1 MELALTH
8 EETRIFMPQ
17 SSVERE
23 QQKPLVRRFWHT
35 ARGFWSSE
43 KSWKVAWLMTACLIL
58 LVVGQLFF
66 QYQLNL
72 WNKAIFDAMEKKDG
86 ATVLHQAIIFIP
98 LAAGSIAV
106 AVSVVYARMR
116 TQRRWRAWLTE
127 HTMTR
132 WLDKGR
138 YYQLNLIE
146 GDHKNPEARIAED
159 IRIATEQPVDF
170 AVGILSA
177 VLTSVTFMGVLWSVG
192 GSLTVPFGGSNITI
206 PGYLVIAV
214 LIYCLIISGL
224 MMVIARSFVPT
235 AERKNQVEAEF
246 RFALTRVRE
255 YGESIAILGGEKEER
270 AGLDALLHKVITT
283 WAKMAGQYMRTMFVS
298 HGNFVIASVIPVILC
313 APKYLSG
320 EMTLGTVMQASAA
333 FIQVQ
338 YAFNWIVDNYPR
350 LAEWT
355 ASARRA
361 SNLLVAID
369 GLNHIEDSEV
379 GAIGRGEDDNA
390 AIRLK
395 DVSVAL
401 SDGTVVVDDAD
412 VTVELGERVLVQG
425 ESGTGKSTLV
435 RAIAGL
441 WPWGEGEITLRPGA
455 KMFLMPQKP
464 YIPLGTLRRA
474 ATYPQHADDFEDEEI
489 ADALKAVGLEHL
501 VEKIDDKD
509 AKWDRTLSGGEQQR
523 LAFARLFLHK
533 PDIVV
538 MDEATSAL
546 DPDSQTMLMNLV
558 KERLPETAIV
568 SVGHR
573 PELEAFHERKVNLV
587 RREGGAKLITG
598 EVVAPPI
605 SIVSALMKRWRA
617 PAAASPATPTASNA
631 EPSRRRDAE
640 PSRRRDAA

>member
-1 MELALTH
+1 
-8 EETRIFMPQ
+8 MPKTNT
-17 SSVERE
+17 VERE
-23 QQKPLVRRFWHT
+23 QQKPLVRRFWRT

-43 KSWKVAWLMTACLIL
+43 RSWKVAWLMTVCLIV
-58 LVVGQLFF
+58 LVIGQLVF
-66 QYQLNL
+66 QYQLNV
-72 WNKAIFDAMEKKDG
+72 WNKAIFDALEKKDG
-86 ATVLHQAIIFIP
+86 ATVLRQAILFVP
-98 LAAGSIAV
+98 LAVGSIAV
-106 AVSVVYARMR
+106 AVAIVYARMR
-116 TQRRWRAWLTE
+116 MQPRWRAWLTE
-127 HTMTR
+127 HERTR
-132 WLDKGR
+132 WPDRGR
-138 YYQLNLIE
+138 HYQLNLIE
-146 GDHKNPEARIAED
+146 RAHKNPEARIAED
-159 IRIATEQPVDF
+159 TRIATEQPVDF

-177 VLTSVTFMGVLWSVG
+177 VLTSATFMGVLWSVG
-192 GSLTVPFGGSNITI
+192 GNLTIGYEGSQIFI

-214 LIYCLIISGL
+214 VLYCVVISGL
-224 MMVIARSFVPT
+224 MAVIARSFVPT
-235 AERKNQVEAEF
+235 AERKNQVEAEL
-246 RFALTRVRE
+246 RAAVTRVRE

-270 AGLDALLHKVITT
+270 AGLDSLLANVIVT
-283 WAKMAGQYMRTMFVS
+283 WSKMAGQYMRTMFVS

-313 APKYLSG
+313 APKYLAG
-320 EMTLGTVMQASAA
+320 EMTLGTVMQAAAA

-369 GLNHIEDSEV
+369 GLDHIEDGQV
-379 GAIGRGEDDNA
+379 GAISRQQGAGA

-412 VTVELGERVLVQG
+412 VTVQFGERVLVAG

-441 WPWGEGEITLRPGA
+441 WPWGEGEITLEPGA

-474 ATYPQHADDFEDEEI
+474 ATYPQQADDFEDKEI
-489 ADALKAVGLEHL
+489 TDALKAVGLAHL
-501 VEKIDDKD
+501 TKKLDADD

-546 DPDSQTMLMNLV
+546 DPESQAMLMNALA
-558 KERLPETAIV
+558 ERLPETAII

-587 RREGGAKLITG
+587 RRKGGAKLMTG
-598 EVVAPPI
+598 EIVAPPI
-605 SIVSALMKRWRA
+605 SIVSALMKRWRT
-617 PAAASPATPTASNA
+617 PAAASPATPTAGDP
-631 EPSRRRDAE
+631 EPR
-640 PSRRRDAA
+640 RRRDAA

>member
-1 MELALTH
+1 MSKDTA
-8 EETRIFMPQ
+8 I
-17 SSVERE
+17 ERE
-23 QQKPLVRRFWHT
+23 QKQPLVRRFWRT
-35 ARGFWSSE
+35 ARGFWSSRR
-43 KSWKVAWLMTACLIL
+43 SWKVAWLMTAVLIA
-58 LVVGQLFF
+58 LVVGQLIF
-66 QYQLNL
+66 QYQLNV
-72 WNKAIFDAMEKKDG
+72 WNKAIFDALEKKDA
-86 ATVLHQAIIFIP
+86 ATVLRQAMLFVP

-106 AVSVVYARMR
+106 AVCVVYARMR
-116 TQRRWRAWLTE
+116 MQRRWRAWLTE
-127 HTMTR
+127 HTITR
-132 WLDKGR
+132 WLAKGR

-146 GDHKNPEARIAED
+146 GDHKNPEARIGDD

-177 VLTSVTFMGVLWSVG
+177 VLTSATFMGVLWTVG
-192 GSLTVPFGGSNITI
+192 GNLTIGLGGSELFI

-214 LIYCLIISGL
+214 VIYCVIISGL
-224 MMVIARSFVPT
+224 MTLIARSFVPT
-235 AERKNQVEAEF
+235 AETKNQVEAEF
-246 RFALTRVRE
+246 RSSLTRVRE

-270 AGLDALLHKVITT
+270 AGLDGLLNKVIVA
-283 WAKMAGQYMRTMFVS
+283 WSRMAGQYMRTMFVS
-298 HGNFVIASVIPVILC
+298 HGNFVIASVIPIILC
-313 APKYLSG
+313 APKYLAGDMS
-320 EMTLGTVMQASAA
+320 LGTVMQAAAA
-333 FIQVQ
+333 FVQVQ

-361 SNLLVAID
+361 SNLLVALD
-369 GLNHIEDSEV
+369 GLDRVEESQV
-379 GAIGRGEDDNA
+379 GSISRTEGEGA

-412 VTVELGERVLVQG
+412 VTVQFGEKVLVAG

-441 WPWGEGEITLRPGA
+441 WPWGEGEIALAPDA

-474 ATYPQHADDFEDEEI
+474 TTYPRAPEDFDDQDIVETLEMVGLAHLTGKLDDEE
-489 ADALKAVGLEHL
+489 
-501 VEKIDDKD
+501 

-523 LAFARLFLHK
+523 LAFARLFLHQ

-546 DPDSQTMLMNLV
+546 DPESQAMLMEKLA
-558 KERLPETAIV
+558 ERLPETAII

-573 PELEAFHERKVNLV
+573 PELEAFHQRKINLV
-587 RREGGAKLITG
+587 RREGGARLVPG
-598 EVVAPPI
+598 DMVAPPI
-605 SIVSALMKRWRA
+605 NVLSMLMKRWRT
-617 PAAASPATPTASNA
+617 PPAASPATPTAAS
-631 EPSRRRDAE
+631 PRDSGTRLAG
-640 PSRRRDAA
+640 

>member
-1 MELALTH
+1 MSKDTAIQ
-8 EETRIFMPQ
+8 RAQ
-17 SSVERE
+17 K
-23 QQKPLVRRFWHT
+23 KPLVRRFWMT
-35 ARGFWSSE
+35 ARGFWSS
-43 KSWKVAWLMTACLIL
+43 KRSWKVAWLMTAVLIA
-58 LVVGQLFF
+58 LVVGQLIF
-66 QYQLNL
+66 QYQLNV
-72 WNKAIFDAMEKKDG
+72 WNKAIFDALEKKDA
-86 ATVLHQAIIFIP
+86 ATVGRQAMLFIP
-98 LAAGSIAV
+98 LCVGSIAV
-106 AVSVVYARMR
+106 AVAVVYARMR
-116 TQRRWRAWLTE
+116 MQRRWRAWLTE

-132 WLDKGR
+132 WLAKGR

-146 GDHKNPEARIAED
+146 GDHKNPEARIQED

-192 GSLTVPFGGSNITI
+192 GNLTIGAGGREFFI

-214 LIYCLIISGL
+214 VIYCVIISGFMTL
-224 MMVIARSFVPT
+224 IARSFVPT
-235 AERKNQVEAEF
+235 AENKNQVEAEF
-246 RFALTRVRE
+246 RAALTRVRE

-270 AGLDALLHKVITT
+270 AGLDGLLNKVIVG
-283 WAKMAGQYMRTMFVS
+283 WSRMAKQYMRTMFVS
-298 HGNFVIASVIPVILC
+298 HGNFVIASVIPIILC
-313 APKYLSG
+313 APKYLAG
-320 EMTLGTVMQASAA
+320 EMTLGTVMQAAAA

-350 LAEWT
+350 LAEWA

-361 SNLLVAID
+361 SNLLVALD
-369 GLNHIEDSEV
+369 GLKKIEDSQT
-379 GAIGRGEDDNA
+379 GAISRTEEKDA

-395 DVSVAL
+395 DVQVAL

-412 VTVELGERVLVQG
+412 VTVNFGEKVLVAG

-441 WPWGEGEITLRPGA
+441 WPWGEGEIALAPDA

-474 ATYPQHADDFEDEEI
+474 TTYPRPPEDFDDEEI
-489 ADALKAVGLEHL
+489 GGALKMVGLEHL
-501 VEKIDDKD
+501 IEKLDDEEG
-509 AKWDRTLSGGEQQR
+509 KWDRTLSGGEQQR

-546 DPDSQTMLMNLV
+546 DPESQAMLMEKLG
-558 KERLPETAIV
+558 ELLPETAII

-587 RREGGAKLITG
+587 RRKGGAKLISH
-598 EVVAPPI
+598 EMVAPPVNI
-605 SIVSALMKRWRA
+605 LSNFMKRWRA
-617 PAAASPATPTASNA
+617 PSTASPATPTAQSSSEK
-631 EPSRRRDAE
+631 EPKV
-640 PSRRRDAA
+640 AA

>member
-1 MELALTH
+1 MSKDTAIQ
-8 EETRIFMPQ
+8 RA
-17 SSVERE
+17 
-23 QQKPLVRRFWHT
+23 QKQPLVRRFWMT
-35 ARGFWSSE
+35 ARGFWSS
-43 KSWKVAWLMTACLIL
+43 KRSWKVAWLMTAVLIA
-58 LVVGQLFF
+58 LVVGQLIF
-66 QYQLNL
+66 QYQLNV
-72 WNKAIFDAMEKKDG
+72 WNKAIFDALEKKDG
-86 ATVLHQAIIFIP
+86 AAVLHQAMLFVP
-98 LAAGSIAV
+98 LAVGSIAV
-106 AVSVVYARMR
+106 AVAVVYARMR
-116 TQRRWRAWLTE
+116 MQRRWRAWLTE

-132 WLDKGR
+132 WLAKGR

-146 GDHKNPEARIAED
+146 GDHKNPEARIGDD

-177 VLTSVTFMGVLWSVG
+177 LLTSATFMGVLWTVG
-192 GSLTVPFGGSNITI
+192 GNLTIGAGGREFFI

-214 LIYCLIISGL
+214 VIYCVVISGFMTL
-224 MMVIARSFVPT
+224 IARSFVPT
-235 AERKNQVEAEF
+235 AENKNQVEAEF
-246 RFALTRVRE
+246 RAALTRVRE

-270 AGLDALLHKVITT
+270 AGLDGLLKNVIVG
-283 WAKMAGQYMRTMFVS
+283 WSRMAGQYMRTMFVS
-298 HGNFVIASVIPVILC
+298 HGNFIIASVIPVILC

-320 EMTLGTVMQASAA
+320 EMTLGTVMQAAAA

-361 SNLLVAID
+361 SNLLVALD
-369 GLNHIEDSEV
+369 GLKKIEDSQS
-379 GAIGRGEDDNA
+379 GAISRTEGKDA

-395 DVSVAL
+395 DVQVAL

-412 VTVELGERVLVQG
+412 VTVKFGEKVLVAG

-441 WPWGEGEITLRPGA
+441 WPWGEGEIALAPDA

-474 ATYPQHADDFEDEEI
+474 TTYPRPPEDFDDKELAET
-489 ADALKAVGLEHL
+489 LKLVGLEHL
-501 VEKIDDKD
+501 TEKLDDEEG
-509 AKWDRTLSGGEQQR
+509 KWDRTLSGGEQQR

-546 DPDSQTMLMNLV
+546 DPESQAMLMEKLG
-558 KERLPETAIV
+558 ERLPNTAII

-587 RREGGAKLITG
+587 RRKGGAKLISH
-598 EVVAPPI
+598 EVVAPPVNI
-605 SIVSALMKRWRA
+605 LSTFMKRWRA
-617 PAAASPATPTASNA
+617 PSAASPATPTAQSNN
-631 EPSRRRDAE
+631 EKGPKV
-640 PSRRRDAA
+640 AA

>member
-1 MELALTH
+1 MAKDTA
-8 EETRIFMPQ
+8 I
-17 SSVERE
+17 ERA
-23 QQKPLVRRFWHT
+23 QKKPLVRRFWMT
-35 ARGFWSSE
+35 ARGFWSS
-43 KSWKVAWLMTACLIL
+43 KRSWKVAWLMTAVLIA
-58 LVVGQLFF
+58 LVVGQLVF
-66 QYQLNL
+66 QYQLNI
-72 WNKAIFDAMEKKDG
+72 WNKAIFDALEKKD
-86 ATVLHQAIIFIP
+86 AAAVLHQSMLFIP
-98 LAAGSIAV
+98 LCVGSIAV
-106 AVSVVYARMR
+106 AVAVVYARMR
-116 TQRRWRAWLTE
+116 MQRRWRAWLTE
-127 HTMTR
+127 HSMTR
-132 WLDKGR
+132 WLAKGR

-146 GDHKNPEARIAED
+146 GDHKNPEARIQDD

-192 GSLTVPFGGSNITI
+192 GNLTIGVGGREFFI

-214 LIYCLIISGL
+214 VIYCVIISGFMTL
-224 MMVIARSFVPT
+224 IARSFVPT
-235 AERKNQVEAEF
+235 AENKNQVEAEF
-246 RFALTRVRE
+246 RAALTRVRE

-270 AGLDALLHKVITT
+270 AGLDGLLKKVIVG
-283 WAKMAGQYMRTMFVS
+283 WSRMAKQYMRTMFVS
-298 HGNFVIASVIPVILC
+298 HGNFVIASVIPIILC
-313 APKYLSG
+313 APKYLAG
-320 EMTLGTVMQASAA
+320 EMTLGTVMQAAAA

-350 LAEWT
+350 LAEWA

-361 SNLLVAID
+361 SNLLVALD
-369 GLNHIEDSEV
+369 GLKKIEDSQT
-379 GAIGRGEDDNA
+379 GAISRTEEKDA

-395 DVSVAL
+395 DVQVAL

-412 VTVELGERVLVQG
+412 VTVNFGEKVLVAG

-441 WPWGEGEITLRPGA
+441 WPWGEGEIALAPDA

-474 ATYPQHADDFEDEEI
+474 TTYPQAPEDFDDKEI
-489 ADALKAVGLEHL
+489 AEILEMVGLEHL
-501 VEKIDDKD
+501 TEKLDDEEG
-509 AKWDRTLSGGEQQR
+509 KWDRTLSGGEQQR

-546 DPDSQTMLMNLV
+546 DPESQAMLMEKLG
-558 KERLPETAIV
+558 ELLPKTAII

-587 RREGGAKLITG
+587 RRKGGAKLISH
-598 EVVAPPI
+598 EIVAPPVNI
-605 SIVSALMKRWRA
+605 LSNFMKRWRA
-617 PAAASPATPTASNA
+617 PSSASPATPTAQSSSEK
-631 EPSRRRDAE
+631 EPKV
-640 PSRRRDAA
+640 AA

>member
-1 MELALTH
+1 
-8 EETRIFMPQ
+8 MPE
-17 SSVERE
+17 SSDNAR
-23 QQKPLVRRFWHT
+23 QKSLVRHFWHS
-35 ARGFWSSE
+35 ARGFWSAP
-43 KSWKVAWLMTACLIL
+43 KSWKVAWLMTAMLIL
-58 LVVGQLFF
+58 LVLGQLFF

-72 WNKAIFDAMEKKDG
+72 WNKAIFDALEKKDS
-86 ATVLHQAIIFIP
+86 ATVLNQAMLFVP

-106 AVSVVYARMR
+106 AVAVVYARMR
-116 TQRRWRAWLTE
+116 MQRRWRAWLTE
-127 HTMTR
+127 HTITR
-132 WLDKGR
+132 WLNKGR
-138 YYQLNLIE
+138 YYQLNVID
-146 GDHKNPEARIAED
+146 GDHKNPEARIGD
-159 IRIATEQPVDF
+159 DTRIATEQPVDF

-177 VLTSVTFMGVLWSVG
+177 MLTSATFMGVLWSVG
-192 GSLTVPFGGSNITI
+192 GSLTVDWGGSQIVI

-214 LIYCLIISGL
+214 LAYCLIISGL
-224 MMVIARSFVPT
+224 MLLIARSFVPT
-235 AERKNQVEAEF
+235 AERKNQTEAEF
-246 RFALTRVRE
+246 RAALTRVRE

-270 AGLDALLHKVITT
+270 AGLDELLAKVIVT

-313 APKYLSG
+313 APKYLTG
-320 EMTLGTVMQASAA
+320 EMTLGTVMQAAAA

-361 SNLLVAID
+361 ASLLVALD
-369 GLNHIEDSEV
+369 GLDRIEDSQV
-379 GAIGRGEDDNA
+379 GAIDRKEEDEGA
-390 AIRLK
+390 AIRLR

-412 VTVELGERVLVQG
+412 VTVQLGEKVLVAG

-441 WPWGEGEITLRPGA
+441 WPWGEGEIILKRGA
-455 KMFLMPQKP
+455 KLFLMPQKP

-474 ATYPQHADDFEDEEI
+474 VTYPRAPEDFDDKEVVE
-489 ADALKAVGLEHL
+489 ALEAVGLEHL
-501 VEKIDDKD
+501 VDKLDDED
-509 AKWDRTLSGGEQQR
+509 ASWDRTLSGGEQQR

-546 DPDSQTMLMNLV
+546 DPESQGMLMTKLA
-558 KERLPETAIV
+558 ERLPNTAII

-573 PELEAFHERKVNLV
+573 PELEAFHERKVKLV
-587 RREGGAKLITG
+587 RKEGGAKLVPG
-598 EVVAPPI
+598 EIAAPPI
-605 SIVSALMKRWRA
+605 SLVATWMNRWRGPRP
-617 PAAASPATPTASNA
+617 PAGPPEDQDKKDRSKQDKKGHSKKAA
-631 EPSRRRDAE
+631 
-640 PSRRRDAA
+640 

>member
-1 MELALTH
+1 MSQKNA
-8 EETRIFMPQ
+8 
-17 SSVERE
+17 VERE
-23 QQKPLVRRFWHT
+23 QKKPLVRRFWRT
-35 ARGFWSSE
+35 ARGFWSS
-43 KSWKVAWLMTACLIL
+43 KRSWKVAWLMTACLIA
-58 LVVGQLFF
+58 LVIGQLIF
-66 QYQLNL
+66 QYQLNI
-72 WNKAIFDAMEKKDG
+72 WNKAIFDALEKKDS
-86 ATVLHQAIIFIP
+86 ATVLHQAIIFVP

-106 AVSVVYARMR
+106 AVCIVYARMR
-116 TQRRWRAWLTE
+116 MQRRWRAWLTE
-127 HTMTR
+127 HTITR

-159 IRIATEQPVDF
+159 TRIATEQPVDF

-192 GSLTVPFGGSNITI
+192 GNLDINIGGTHLFI

-214 LIYCLIISGL
+214 VIYCVIISGL
-224 MMVIARSFVPT
+224 MMMIARSFVPT
-235 AERKNQVEAEF
+235 AETKNQVEAEF

-369 GLNHIEDSEV
+369 GLDHIEDSQV
-379 GAIGRGEDDNA
+379 GAIGRGEDDKA

-441 WPWGEGEITLRPGA
+441 WPWGEGEITLKRGA
-455 KMFLMPQKP
+455 KMLLMPQKP

-474 ATYPQHADDFEDEEI
+474 ATYPRAAEDFKDKEI
-489 ADALKAVGLEHL
+489 AESLKAVGLEHL
-501 VEKIDDKD
+501 VEKLDDEE

-533 PDIVV
+533 PDVVV

-546 DPDSQTMLMNLV
+546 DPESQSMLMNALA
-558 KERLPETAIV
+558 ERLPKTAVI

-587 RREGGAKLITG
+587 RRKGGAKLLTG

-605 SIVSALMKRWRA
+605 NIVSALVKRWRA
-617 PAAASPATPTASNA
+617 PPAASPATPTATNEEST
-631 EPSRRRDAE
+631 RRR
-640 PSRRRDAA
+640 PAA

>member
-1 MELALTH
+1 
-8 EETRIFMPQ
+8 MPKNK
-17 SSVERE
+17 VKRE
-23 QQKPLVRRFWHT
+23 QQKPLVRRFWRT
-35 ARGFWSSE
+35 ARGFWSSQR
-43 KSWKVAWLMTACLIL
+43 SWKVAWLMTACLIA
-58 LVVGQLFF
+58 LVIAQLVF
-66 QYQLNL
+66 QYQLNV
-72 WNKAIFDAMEKKDG
+72 WNKAIFDALEKKDS
-86 ATVLHQAIIFIP
+86 ATVLHQALVFVP

-106 AVSVVYARMR
+106 AVCIVYARMR

-127 HTMTR
+127 HTITR

-138 YYQLNLIE
+138 YYQLNLID

-159 IRIATEQPVDF
+159 TRIATEQPVDF

-177 VLTSVTFMGVLWSVG
+177 LLTSVTFMGVLWSVG
-192 GSLTVPFGGSNITI
+192 GNLDINIGGTQLFI

-214 LIYCLIISGL
+214 VIYCVIISGL
-224 MMVIARSFVPT
+224 MMIIAGSFVPT

-270 AGLDALLHKVITT
+270 AGLDKLLSKVITT

-320 EMTLGTVMQASAA
+320 EMSLGTVMQASAA

-369 GLNHIEDSEV
+369 ALDHVEDSQV
-379 GAIGRGEDDNA
+379 GAIGRGEDDKA

-401 SDGTVVVDDAD
+401 SDGTVVVDEAD

-441 WPWGEGEITLRPGA
+441 WPWGEGEITLKRGA
-455 KMFLMPQKP
+455 KLFLMPQKP

-474 ATYPQHADDFEDEEI
+474 ATYPQHAKDFKNKDI
-489 ADALKAVGLEHL
+489 AEALKAVGLEHL
-501 VEKIDDKD
+501 VEKLDDKE

-523 LAFARLFLHK
+523 LAFARLFLHE

-546 DPDSQTMLMNLV
+546 DPDSQAMLMNALA
-558 KERLPETAIV
+558 ERLPDTAII

-573 PELEAFHERKVNLV
+573 PDLEAFHERKVNLV
-587 RREGGAKLITG
+587 RREGGARLVPG

-605 SIVSALMKRWRA
+605 SVITTLMKRWRGPRVA
-617 PAAASPATPTASNA
+617 AEDADTKRPAA
-631 EPSRRRDAE
+631 
-640 PSRRRDAA
+640 

>member
-1 MELALTH
+1 M
-8 EETRIFMPQ
+8 RQ

-58 LVVGQLFF
+58 LVVAQLFF
-66 QYQLNL
+66 QYQLNI
-72 WNKAIFDAMEKKDG
+72 WNKAIFDALEKKDS
-86 ATVLHQAIIFIP
+86 ATVLRQALIFVP

-106 AVSVVYARMR
+106 AVCFVYARMR

-132 WLDKGR
+132 WLAKGR

-177 VLTSVTFMGVLWSVG
+177 ALTSITFMGVLWSVG
-192 GSLTVPFGGSNITI
+192 GSITVSGITI

-224 MMVIARSFVPT
+224 MMIIARSFVPT

-270 AGLDALLHKVITT
+270 AGLDALLAKVITT
-283 WAKMAGQYMRTMFVS
+283 WAKVAGQYMRTMFVS

-313 APKYLSG
+313 APKFLAG
-320 EMTLGTVMQASAA
+320 EMSLGTVMQASAA

-369 GLNHIEDSEV
+369 GLDQVEDSQV
-379 GAIGRGEDDNA
+379 GAIGRGEDDQA

-441 WPWGEGEITLRPGA
+441 WPWGEGEITLKRGA

-474 ATYPQHADDFEDEEI
+474 ATYPRSAKDFKDKEI
-489 ADALKAVGLEHL
+489 GDALKAVG
-501 VEKIDDKD
+501 
-509 AKWDRTLSGGEQQR
+509 
-523 LAFARLFLHK
+523 
-533 PDIVV
+533 
-538 MDEATSAL
+538 
-546 DPDSQTMLMNLV
+546 
-558 KERLPETAIV
+558 
-568 SVGHR
+568 
-573 PELEAFHERKVNLV
+573 
-587 RREGGAKLITG
+587 
-598 EVVAPPI
+598 
-605 SIVSALMKRWRA
+605 
-617 PAAASPATPTASNA
+617 
-631 EPSRRRDAE
+631 
-640 PSRRRDAA
+640 

>member
-1 MELALTH
+1 MAKDTA
-8 EETRIFMPQ
+8 I
-17 SSVERE
+17 ERA
-23 QQKPLVRRFWHT
+23 QKKPLVRRFWMT
-35 ARGFWSSE
+35 ARGFWSS
-43 KSWKVAWLMTACLIL
+43 KRSWKVAWLMTAVLIA
-58 LVVGQLFF
+58 LVVGQLVF
-66 QYQLNL
+66 QYQLNI
-72 WNKAIFDAMEKKDG
+72 WNKAIFDALEKKD
-86 ATVLHQAIIFIP
+86 AAAVLHQSMLFIP
-98 LAAGSIAV
+98 LCVGSIAV
-106 AVSVVYARMR
+106 AVAVVYARMR
-116 TQRRWRAWLTE
+116 MQRRWRAWLTE
-127 HTMTR
+127 HSMTR
-132 WLDKGR
+132 WLAKGR

-146 GDHKNPEARIAED
+146 GDHKNPEARIQDD

-192 GSLTVPFGGSNITI
+192 GNLTIGVGGREFFI

-214 LIYCLIISGL
+214 VIYCVIISGFMTL
-224 MMVIARSFVPT
+224 IARSFVPT
-235 AERKNQVEAEF
+235 AENKNQVEAEF
-246 RFALTRVRE
+246 RAALTRVRE

-270 AGLDALLHKVITT
+270 AGLDGLLKKVIVG
-283 WAKMAGQYMRTMFVS
+283 WSRMAKQYMRTMFVS
-298 HGNFVIASVIPVILC
+298 HGNFVIASVIPIILC
-313 APKYLSG
+313 APKYLAG
-320 EMTLGTVMQASAA
+320 EMTLGTVMQAAAA

-350 LAEWT
+350 LAEWA

-361 SNLLVAID
+361 SNLLVALD
-369 GLNHIEDSEV
+369 GLKKIEDSQT
-379 GAIGRGEDDNA
+379 GAISRTEEKDA

-395 DVSVAL
+395 DVQVAL

-412 VTVELGERVLVQG
+412 VTVNFGEKVLVAG

-441 WPWGEGEITLRPGA
+441 WPWGEGEIALAPDA

-474 ATYPQHADDFEDEEI
+474 ATYPRPPEDFDEKKIGE
-489 ADALKAVGLEHL
+489 ALKMVGLEHL
-501 VEKIDDKD
+501 IEKLDDEEG
-509 AKWDRTLSGGEQQR
+509 KWDRTLSGGEQQR

-546 DPDSQTMLMNLV
+546 DPESQAMLMEKLG
-558 KERLPETAIV
+558 ELLPETAII

-587 RREGGAKLITG
+587 RRKGGAKLISH
-598 EVVAPPI
+598 EIVAPPVNI
-605 SIVSALMKRWRA
+605 LSNFMKRWRA
-617 PAAASPATPTASNA
+617 PSSASPATPTAQSSSEK
-631 EPSRRRDAE
+631 EPKV
-640 PSRRRDAA
+640 AA

>member
-1 MELALTH
+1 MSKNL
-8 EETRIFMPQ
+8 
-17 SSVERE
+17 VEIE
-23 QQKPLVRRFWHT
+23 QRKPLVRRFWHA
-35 ARGFWSSE
+35 ARGFWSAPN
-43 KSWKVAWLMTACLIL
+43 SWKVAWLMTACLIM
-58 LVVGQLFF
+58 LVIGQLFF

-72 WNKAIFDAMEKKDG
+72 WNKAIFDALEKKDG
-86 ATVLHQAIIFIP
+86 PAVLRQALIFGP

-106 AVSVVYARMR
+106 AVCVVYARMR
-116 TQRRWRAWLTE
+116 MQRRWRAWLTE
-127 HTMTR
+127 HTITR
-132 WLDKGR
+132 WLNKGR

-177 VLTSVTFMGVLWSVG
+177 VLTSATFMGVLWSVG
-192 GSLTVPFGGSNITI
+192 GNLTIGFEGTRLFV
-206 PGYLVIAV
+206 PGYLVIAAV
-214 LIYCLIISGL
+214 IYCVIISGL
-224 MMVIARSFVPT
+224 MTIIARSFVPT
-235 AERKNQVEAEF
+235 AETKNQVEAEF
-246 RFALTRVRE
+246 RAALTRVRE

-270 AGLDALLHKVITT
+270 ARLDELLHKVIVG
-283 WAKMAGQYMRTMFVS
+283 WSRMAAQYMRTMFVS
-298 HGNFVIASVIPVILC
+298 HGNFIIASVIPVILC
-313 APKYLSG
+313 APKYLADDMS
-320 EMTLGTVMQASAA
+320 LGTVMQASAA

-369 GLNHIEDSEV
+369 GLDHVEDSQV
-379 GAIGRGEDDNA
+379 GAIRRDEGEGA

-395 DVSVAL
+395 GVCVAL

-412 VTVELGERVLVQG
+412 VTVQFGEKVLVAG

-441 WPWGEGEITLRPGA
+441 WPWGEGEITLAQGA

-474 ATYPQHADDFEDEEI
+474 ATYPRPAEDF
-489 ADALKAVGLEHL
+489 DAKDITDTLEMVGLGHL
-501 VEKIDDKD
+501 VEKLDDED

-546 DPDSQTMLMNLV
+546 DSDSQTMLMGKLS
-558 KERLPETAIV
+558 ERLPRTAII

-573 PELEAFHERKVNLV
+573 PELEAFHERKVNLI
-587 RREGGAKLITG
+587 RREGGAKLVPGDIA
-598 EVVAPPI
+598 APPVTI
-605 SIVSALMKRWRA
+605 LSTLMRRWRS
-617 PAAASPATPTASNA
+617 PPAASPATPTATSA
-631 EPSRRRDAE
+631 RAKRPELTG
-640 PSRRRDAA
+640 

>member
-1 MELALTH
+1 MAKKKS
-8 EETRIFMPQ
+8 RKN
-17 SSVERE
+17 SVERE
-23 QQKPLVRRFWHT
+23 QARPLVRRFWHT
-35 ARGFWSSE
+35 ARGFWSAPN
-43 KSWKVAWLMTACLIL
+43 SWKVAWLMTVCLIL
-58 LVVGQLFF
+58 LVIAQLVF
-66 QYQLNL
+66 QYQLNI
-72 WNKAIFDAMEKKDG
+72 WNKAIFDALEKKDS
-86 ATVLHQAIIFIP
+86 ATVLRQAMIFVP

-106 AVSVVYARMR
+106 AVCVVYARMR

-127 HTMTR
+127 HTITR
-132 WLDKGR
+132 WLAKGR

-146 GDHKNPEARIAED
+146 GDHKNPEARIADD

-192 GSLTVPFGGSNITI
+192 GSLTIGLGGSTIYI

-214 LIYCLIISGL
+214 VIYCVIISGL

-235 AERKNQVEAEF
+235 AETKNQTEAEF
-246 RFALTRVRE
+246 RAALTRVRE

-270 AGLDALLHKVITT
+270 AGLDKLLSKVIVT

-298 HGNFVIASVIPVILC
+298 HGNFVIASVIPIILC
-313 APKYLSG
+313 APKYLAG
-320 EMTLGTVMQASAA
+320 EMSLGTVMQAAAA

-369 GLNHIEDSEV
+369 GLDHIEDGQI
-379 GAIGRGEDDNA
+379 GAISRTEGEGA
-390 AIRLK
+390 AIRLRG
-395 DVSVAL
+395 VSVAL

-412 VTVELGERVLVQG
+412 VTVQLGEKVLVSG

-441 WPWGEGEITLRPGA
+441 WPWGEGEIELKTGA
-455 KMFLMPQKP
+455 KLFLMPQKP

-474 ATYPQHADDFEDEEI
+474 TTYPRAPEDFDEQEI
-489 ADALKAVGLEHL
+489 KDTLEMVGLEHL
-501 VEKIDDKD
+501 NKKLEDKES
-509 AKWDRTLSGGEQQR
+509 AWDRTLSGGEQQR

-546 DPDSQTMLMNLV
+546 DPESQAMLMKALG
-558 KERLPETAIV
+558 ERLPQTAII

-587 RREGGAKLITG
+587 RRKGGAKLMTG
-598 EVVAPPI
+598 DVIAPPI
-605 SIVSALMKRWRA
+605 SVVSALMKRWRA
-617 PAAASPATPTASNA
+617 PAAASPATPTAADSDSDKR
-631 EPSRRRDAE
+631 PRS
-640 PSRRRDAA
+640 AA